1 MKKVLIIILFVIS
14 IISIENASGL
24 RGGATA
30 QYANQDT
37 LVLQTR
43 ALFFEKILYYKQRNP
58 NDSMVVAWFTKVLNY
73 SLSLDSIVKQ
83 SELSNYL
90 LKSVFSDSLTNR
102 LRSYLDTAAT
112 TDSLTA
118 RLAAYV
124 RITALT
130 DSLNTRLA
138 NYLSLSDFQ
147 NYLDSTSSSTTGFAI
162 VNQRNYFTMA
172 QYLDSLVARNKTLIL
187 RGSMNMSYRYFS
199 STSDSLKN
207 DDYYVEVAAPGSIL
221 DVNLYLKS
229 AVSSPGREY
238 QVKATTLQGVDLR
251 IYPIHG
257 EKIESLALDSSYNLS
272 VDGMSV
278 TLKSDGAQWWVVDLY
293 DPTNLPSNIVY
304 NNIVNTLERK
314 LNVDTLSA
322 PNLSFNLIGGMN
334 YTGRYVSDFPDSLKN
349 NDYYVQLSSGEAGTD
364 MVMYLKSATLCL
376 FKEYKIKAA
385 DLQGDSISIYPIS
398 GQQIENLSVNAPYVI
413 KTENTSLTLYSDGLR
428 WRIKDVYN
436 PFTTVTSNITTMLR
450 DSLSAYLNVPSATKF
465 VSSGN
470 TPKVGIYYSTIQ
482 LAMASSVAGETI
494 IVLPGTYP
502 EKITLKDGVNL
513 ELRKGA
519 VITYSTN
526 DTNAV
531 ITDNYT
537 AVTCNITGNGTITRG
552 GTTGK
557 PIFLSNS
564 GSNVFVEA
572 DLLSTSNACGIVFCQ
587 AGNLTV
593 RARLINSSHG
603 SATNGAVRTTG
614 GRLII
619 DCDSIY
625 TAGDYSFRTT
635 GGYQL
640 VSLNSVIRSKVSCT
654 GGTQVLKLADVYG
667 TIECSSLG
675 NQTVNCAN
683 VYNGVFAML
692 GGYQTINFSNF
703 YTDNGT
709 SNIYCSAV
717 TSGGAGITYQTITG
731 NTYINSSQNFGSVSP
746 ISGGVFGLTDST
758 TQKIK
763 LERLQGS
770 TTLISCFG
778 TGNYSYDIGTA
789 ILTNDTGHCLNVHSG
804 TVNYTGRTMRNNTR
818 LYSTVDQIGGSLYMD
833 VKDSI
838 VNLGG
843 YAAISSVNGSFAN
856 IFCPYVFADADS
868 SQAVIWYSPGVLT
881 ANEIRNLGD
890 SSATIDCQSSNF
902 MVKGARIKGNIR
914 GGVVAVY
921 NFGST
926 VGGLILNN
934 CQIINVNPLGNSVK
948 SYDVTDS
955 VIVYGMLQST
965 YAKASN
971 ITFLVGTETA
981 STWVR

>member
-1 MKKVLIIILFVIS
+1 MKKVLIIVLFVIS

-118 RLAAYV
+118 RLSAYV
-124 RITALT
+124 KIAALT

-147 NYLDSTSSSTTGFAI
+147 TYLDSTSSSTTGFAI

-304 NNIVNTLERK
+304 NNIENTLERK

-349 NDYYVQLSSGEAGTD
+349 NDYYVQLSSAEAGTD

-376 FKEYKIKAA
+376 FKEYKIKAT
-385 DLQGDSISIYPIS
+385 DLQGDSISIYPTS

-413 KTENTSLTLYSDGLR
+413 KTDNTSLTLYSDGLQ

-450 DSLSAYLNVPSATKF
+450 DSLTRYMLLQDSIKYVSPNNTQNRGKF
-465 VSSGN
+465 F
-470 TPKVGIYYSTIQ
+470 STIQ
-482 LAMASSVAGETI
+482 GAITASGSGVTI
-494 IVLPGTYP
+494 KVLPGTYT
-502 EKITLKDGVNL
+502 EKIVLKNGVNL
-513 ELRKGA
+513 DLMKGA

-537 AVTCNITGNGTITRG
+537 AVTCNITGYGTITRG
-552 GTTGK
+552 GTTGN
-557 PIFLSNS
+557 PIFINNS
-564 GSNVFVEA
+564 SSNVYIEA

-593 RARLINSSHG
+593 RARLINSSVG
-603 SATNGAVRTTG
+603 TITNGAVRTTG
-614 GRLII
+614 GRLIV

-625 TAGDYSFRTT
+625 TAGDQSFRCN
-635 GGYQL
+635 GGFQT
-640 VSLNSVIRSKVSCT
+640 VSVKSAVASKIFCN
-654 GGTQVLKLADVYG
+654 GGTQVMYLKDVY
-667 TIECSSLG
+667 TIIE
-675 NQTVNCAN
+675 A
-683 VYNGVFAML
+683 
-692 GGYQTINFSNF
+692 
-703 YTDNGT
+703 NGT
-709 SNIYCSAV
+709 SSQSIECNDIYNGIIEAPTLNQQYVKFNRFITSSASSYIGKV
-717 TSGGAGITYQTITG
+717 YQGVPYGGGKQTIVG
-731 NTYINSSQNFGSVSP
+731 NEYISLLSNFGTIAP
-746 ISGGVFGLTDST
+746 IIGGGEG
-758 TQKIK
+758 TQYIELNLLK
-763 LERLQGS
+763 GP
-770 TTLISCFG
+770 TTLI
-778 TGNYSYDIGTA
+778 NVIGIGSFYYNIRQA
-789 ILTNDTGHCLNVHSG
+789 ILTNDTGHCLRIDTLAGDVHYNGNVMSC
-804 TVNYTGRTMRNNTR
+804 NTS
-818 LYSTVDQIGGSLYMD
+818 LYSAIEMTGGKLTMAMT
-833 VKDSI
+833 DSI
-838 VNLGG
+838 TNKGG
-843 YAAISSVNGSFAN
+843 YASLNIGTNAFAS
-856 IFCPYVFADADS
+856 IKCPYVVDS
-868 SQAVIWYSPGVLT
+868 SVTGQCVIWYGRGILE
-881 ANEIRNLGD
+881 ADEIRNLAD
-890 SSATIDCQSSNF
+890 SSATMDIQSSNF
-902 MVKGARIKGNIR
+902 MVKGARIKGNYR
-914 GGVVAVY
+914 GGIVSVY

-955 VIVYGMLQST
+955 VIVYGVLQST

>member
-172 QYLDSLVARNKTLIL
+172 QYLDSIVARNKSLIL

-304 NNIVNTLERK
+304 NNIENTLERK

-450 DSLSAYLNVPSATKF
+450 DSLSAYLNAPSGTRF

-470 TPKVGIYYSTIQ
+470 APKEGIYYSTVQGAI
-482 LAMASSVAGETI
+482 ASGVSGQTI
-494 IVLPGTYP
+494 IVLPGTYT

-513 ELRKGA
+513 HLMKGA
-519 VITYSTN
+519 IITYSTN

-564 GSNVFVEA
+564 GSNVSIEA
-572 DLLSTSNACGIVFCQ
+572 DLLSTSNSCGIVFCQ
-587 AGNLTV
+587 AGKLTV
-593 RARLINSSHG
+593 RARLINSSVA
-603 SATNGAVRTTG
+603 SSTSGAVRTTG
-614 GRLII
+614 GRLIV

-625 TAGDYSFRTT
+625 TAGDYSFLCT
-635 GGYQL
+635 GGYQTVSL
-640 VSLNSVIRSKVSCT
+640 KSSLGSKIKCAVGNQTAYLRDVYAILECANGGAQVIQCNDIYNSSITNAGNRQTVNFNNFYTSSNTSTISNGIAGGYPVQNVTGNEYVFSTTQFGTVAPIASALNSIQTIKLNLLQGPTTLINVTDSLNSS
-654 GGTQVLKLADVYG
+654 Y
-667 TIECSSLG
+667 
-675 NQTVNCAN
+675 
-683 VYNGVFAML
+683 
-692 GGYQTINFSNF
+692 
-703 YTDNGT
+703 
-709 SNIYCSAV
+709 
-717 TSGGAGITYQTITG
+717 
-731 NTYINSSQNFGSVSP
+731 
-746 ISGGVFGLTDST
+746 
-758 TQKIK
+758 
-763 LERLQGS
+763 
-770 TTLISCFG
+770 
-778 TGNYSYDIGTA
+778 YDIKRA
-789 ILTNDTGHCLNVHSG
+789 ILTNDTGHCLRINTSAGDVHYSG
-804 TVNYTGRTMRNNTR
+804 DIMSCNTS
-818 LYSTVDQIGGSLYMD
+818 LYSTVEMTGGKLTM
-833 VKDSI
+833 VVRDSI
-838 VNLGG
+838 TNKSG
-843 YAAISSVNGSFAN
+843 YASLNIGTNAFAS
-856 IFCPYVFADADS
+856 IKCPYVVDS
-868 SQAVIWYSPGVLT
+868 SVTGQCVIWYGTGILE
-881 ANEIRNLGD
+881 ADEIRNLAD
-890 SSATIDCQSSNF
+890 SSATMDIQSSNF
-902 MVKGARIKGNIR
+902 MVKGARIKGNYR
-914 GGVVAVY
+914 GGIVSVY

-955 VIVYGMLQST
+955 VIVYGVLQST